1 MTDKFGLGIKSRN
14 FLLLKIPDFNTV
26 TLSFS
31 SRKQKDLNPQLG
43 NKWWYSVKLVEVLVL
58 PKLMSKVHTHP
69 THCLKPYSNQQ
80 RTVPAVVQKQH
91 PLIPPA
97 CFTALVAT
105 RCALGFIPPTVAWP
119 QRKHCQTIFYSKL
132 FRATSLT
139 AWCCAPLSPISH
151 GSLLFFC
158 LLYIQSTYKWIMT
171 TFL

>member
-1 MTDKFGLGIKSRN
+1 MTDKFGLGIKSPN

-31 SRKQKDLNPQLG
+31 SRRQEDLNLQLG

-69 THCLKPYSNQQ
+69 THCLKPYYNQQ

-105 RCALGFIPPTVAWP
+105 SVHWGSFHQRWHGLKESTVKSFFIANSSEP
-119 QRKHCQTIFYSKL
+119 QVWRPGVVLLSLPFHMAHYYS
-132 FRATSLT
+132 SVY
-139 AWCCAPLSPISH
+139 C
-151 GSLLFFC
+151 
-158 LLYIQSTYKWIMT
+158 TYKAHT
-171 TFL
+171 SE